1 MQLDEPHS
9 LLRTLNINANW
20 QARAAPEPET
30 TTTPLTFVGAGP
42 SVPPQLRRKYKVS
55 PTSGFSLTL

>member
-1 MQLDEPHS
+1 MLISALQ
-9 LLRTLNINANW
+9 TW
-20 QARAAPEPET
+20 QACAAPEPET

-42 SVPPQLRRKYKVS
+42 SAPPQLRRKYKVS